1 MEKIIT
7 IILFHTFNEIAAQL
21 LRKIKMKKVFLTIL
35 NSLLQE
41 NKIGAAESLNF
52 LKENVRRLK

>member
-21 LRKIKMKKVFLTIL
+21 LRKNQNEKFVTTL

-41 NKIGAAESLNF
+41 NKIGAVESLNF
-52 LKENVRRLK
+52 

>member
-21 LRKIKMKKVFLTIL
+21 LRKIKMKSFPNYT
-35 NSLLQE
+35 E
-41 NKIGAAESLNF
+41 
-52 LKENVRRLK
+52 